1 MTRVGI
7 LQLETFQYLEARH
20 GCEPDAHK
28 WRMDHVALPVLSC
41 SEKFR
46 DCNLRAAL
54 IMDTSVASD
63 TSSVF
68 TKWPL
73 APKLCLRKN
82 ALQKLLES
90 QGISYR
96 TLAAIPAEATW
107 DCKNRVCTSCLCFS
121 GAVSRWRF
129 IYMFDTCCIL
139 ACHCDV
145 VEPNSSWHC
154 RLGKVFVA
162 KGSAL
167 NAMYNTREAVGRSRL
182 AQLPRSIWGHCPE
195 LGNKGVRI
203 SGNATSTSCDFL
215 AYLWHHVASGV
226 NTDSHVVSPHPQ
238 ALHSKV
244 EGGILGLLQLPEGRA
259 AVAQL
264 AQTAQ
269 EVGSRMVEVCWCFVG
284 QDMSEITR
292 DPKWEAHGC
301 FV

>member
-226 NTDSHVVSPHPQ
+226 NTAMLCHPIPKRSTQ
-238 ALHSKV
+238 RS
-244 EGGILGLLQLPEGRA
+244 RA
-259 AVAQL
+259 AFWVCCSCL
-264 AQTAQ
+264 R
-269 EVGSRMVEVCWCFVG
+269 VGLPWHNWRRQHRRWAAGWSKFADASSVKICQR
-284 QDMSEITR
+284 
-292 DPKWEAHGC
+292 
-301 FV
+301 